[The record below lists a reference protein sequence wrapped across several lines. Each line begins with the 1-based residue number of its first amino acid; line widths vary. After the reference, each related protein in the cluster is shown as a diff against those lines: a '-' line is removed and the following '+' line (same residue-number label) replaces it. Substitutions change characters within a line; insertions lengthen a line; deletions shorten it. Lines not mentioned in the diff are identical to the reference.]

1 MKNALNIHRT
11 IRMTRDSSTQFDDS
25 ISVEEPLDII
35 LKFGPLN
42 SRITKN
48 LAITMRT
55 PGFEEDLVIGFLFSE
70 GIIQQYSDILELR
83 KIPSKSQSEDI
94 HLSTILV
101 ELSPNVEVNL
111 TQVDRNF
118 FATSSCGI
126 CGKTSM
132 DSVCDDIIYFPKAG
146 IPAVSRSVLLG
157 LKDMLDSQKGL
168 FSATGSMHS
177 AIVFDR
183 EGTKLHFAE
192 DIGRHN
198 ALDKAIGHF
207 FKLDNLP
214 LNNHIL
220 LLSGRISFELVQ
232 KAIRSGISVIAAIGA
247 PSSAAIKLAE
257 MYGVTLIGF
266 LRSDHFNCYL
276 DQGRIRM

>member
-1 MKNALNIHRT
+1 MKIALNIHRT

-25 ISVEEPLDII
+25 ISVEEPLDMI
-35 LKFGPLN
+35 LKFGPLSN
-42 SRITKN
+42 RSTKN
-48 LAITMRT
+48 LATTMRT
-55 PGFEEDLVIGFLFSE
+55 PGCDEDLVIGFLFSE

-83 KIPSKSQSEDI
+83 IIPSKSQSEDI
-94 HLSTILV
+94 HLSTILI
-101 ELSPNVEVNL
+101 ELSPDVEVNL

-146 IPAVSRSVLLG
+146 IPAVNRSVLLG

-177 AIVFDR
+177 AIMFDR

-198 ALDKAIGHF
+198 ALDKTIGHF
-207 FKLDNLP
+207 LKLDNLP
-214 LNNHIL
+214 LNDHIL

-232 KAIRSGISVIAAIGA
+232 KAIRSGISVVAAIGA

-257 MYGVTLIGF
+257 MYGVTLVGF